1 MNKVKESLR
10 LALSSLRSNRMRTL
24 LTMLG
29 IIVGIASVI
38 SIVAVG
44 QGAQEA
50 MLGNFEEIGA
60 STILVLPDFSLFDQ
74 GAEISLE
81 DVQAIRREVQNIR
94 YTAPLSYDMG
104 SARVGNGPLRTL
116 NLYGMDHEGFQMLSP
131 TMLYGRSLGPL
142 DYQDGLP
149 NALIDAY
156 TATTV
161 FGKPENA
168 LDQDITV
175 ELYGGVSARVHIV
188 GVGTFDSLEIITNV
202 TTGSLRSDQDIAP
215 LSLFIPLE
223 SVARMTGSEVNI
235 SILAL
240 MGEDPSLAEPAAH
253 RAIKILERRH
263 NSEGQG
269 AYRMRSMSGMVDQFT
284 STMTL
289 MATFI
294 SIVASISL
302 VVGGIGVMNI
312 MLVNVTERTREI
324 GIRKALGATPGDIE
338 LQFLS
343 EAIIL
348 TSLGGLIGLG
358 LGLLLAKILAGYL
371 KVRPLFSLTWSLAA
385 LFFSAAIGLV
395 FGIAP
400 AKKAA
405 RMNPIDALRYE

>member
-1 MNKVKESLR
+1 MR
-10 LALSSLRSNRMRTL
+10 LAFFSLRSNRMRTL

-60 STILVLPDFSLFDQ
+60 STVLVLPDFSLFDE
-74 GAEISLE
+74 GAEISPE
-81 DVQAIRREVQNIR
+81 DVNAIRREVQNIR
-94 YTAPLSYDMG
+94 YAAPISYQMG
-104 SARVGNGPLRTL
+104 SARVGSGPTRTL
-116 NLYGMDHEGFQMLSP
+116 NLYGMDNDGFNMLSP
-131 TMLYGRSLGPL
+131 TMQYGRSLSPL

-161 FGKPENA
+161 FGDPENA
-168 LDQDITV
+168 LDQDINI
-175 ELYGGVSARVHIV
+175 ELYGGISARVHIV

-202 TTGSLRSDQDIAP
+202 TTGSLRSDEDIAP

-223 SVARMTGSEVNI
+223 SVARITGSEVNI

-263 NSEGQG
+263 NSEGQD
-269 AYRMRSMSGMVDQFT
+269 AYRMRSMSAMVDQFT

-289 MATFI
+289 MAAFI
-294 SIVASISL
+294 SVVASISL
-302 VVGGIGVMNI
+302 IVGGIGVMNI

-358 LGLLLAKILAGYL
+358 LGLLLAKILATYL
-371 KVRPLFSLTWSLAA
+371 KVRPLFSLAWSLAS
-385 LFFSAAIGLV
+385 LLFSAAIGLL

>member
-1 MNKVKESLR
+1 MNKLKESMR
-10 LALSSLRSNRMRTL
+10 LAFASLRINYMRTL

-60 STILVLPDFSLFDQ
+60 STVLVLPDFSLSEK
-74 GAEISLE
+74 GAEISLA
-81 DVQAIRREVQNIR
+81 DVQAIRREVANIR
-94 YTAPLSYDMG
+94 YAAPLSYHLG
-104 SARVGNGPLRTL
+104 SAKVGTGPSRTL
-116 NLYGMDHEGFQMLSP
+116 NLYGIDNDGFNMLTP
-131 TMLYGRSLGPL
+131 NMQYGRSLGPL
-142 DYQDGLP
+142 DYQDGLT

-161 FGKPENA
+161 FGDPSQA
-168 LDQDITV
+168 LEQDINI
-175 ELYGGVSARVHIV
+175 ELYGGSSARLHIV
-188 GVGTFDSLEIITNV
+188 GVGTFDSLEVITNL
-202 TTGSLRSDQDIAP
+202 TTGSLKGKEDMAP
-215 LSLFIPLE
+215 ISLFIPLE
-223 SVARMTGSEVNI
+223 SVARITGAEVNI
-235 SILAL
+235 SILAI
-240 MGEDPSLAEPAAH
+240 MAEDPALSESVGN
-253 RAIKILERRH
+253 RAVKILERRH

-289 MATFI
+289 MAAFI
-294 SIVASISL
+294 SVVASISL
-302 VVGGIGVMNI
+302 IVGGIGVMNI

-324 GIRKALGATPGDIE
+324 GIRKALGATPADIE

-358 LGLLLAKILAGYL
+358 LGLLLAKVLAMYL
-371 KVRPLFSLTWSLAA
+371 KIRPLFSPAWSVAA
-385 LFFSAAIGLV
+385 LLFSAAIGLV

-405 RMNPIDALRYE
+405 RMHPIDALRYE

>member
-1 MNKVKESLR
+1 MR
-10 LALSSLRSNRMRTL
+10 LAFFSLRSNRMRTL

-60 STILVLPDFSLFDQ
+60 STVLVLPDFSLFDE
-74 GAEISLE
+74 GAEISPE
-81 DVQAIRREVQNIR
+81 DVNAIRREVQNIR
-94 YTAPLSYDMG
+94 YAAPISYQMG
-104 SARVGNGPLRTL
+104 SARVGSGPTRTL
-116 NLYGMDHEGFQMLSP
+116 NLYGMDNDGFNMLSP
-131 TMLYGRSLGPL
+131 TMQYGRSLSPL

-161 FGKPENA
+161 FGDPENA
-168 LDQDITV
+168 LDQDINI
-175 ELYGGVSARVHIV
+175 ELYGGISARVHIV

-202 TTGSLRSDQDIAP
+202 TTGSLRSDEDIAP

-223 SVARMTGSEVNI
+223 SVARITGSEVNI

-263 NSEGQG
+263 NSEGQD
-269 AYRMRSMSGMVDQFT
+269 AYRMRSMSAMVDQIT

-289 MATFI
+289 MAAFI
-294 SIVASISL
+294 SVVASISL
-302 VVGGIGVMNI
+302 IVGGIGVMNI

-343 EAIIL
+343 DAIIL

-358 LGLLLAKILAGYL
+358 LGLLLAKILATYL
-371 KVRPLFSLTWSLAA
+371 KVRPLFSLAWSLAS
-385 LFFSAAIGLV
+385 LLFSAAIGLL

>member
-1 MNKVKESLR
+1 MR
-10 LALSSLRSNRMRTL
+10 LAFFSLRSNRMRTL

-60 STILVLPDFSLFDQ
+60 STVLVLPDFSLFDE
-74 GAEISLE
+74 GAEISPE
-81 DVQAIRREVQNIR
+81 DVNAIRREVQNIR
-94 YTAPLSYDMG
+94 YAAPISYQMG
-104 SARVGNGPLRTL
+104 SARVGSGPTRTL
-116 NLYGMDHEGFQMLSP
+116 NLYGMDNDGFNMLSP
-131 TMLYGRSLGPL
+131 TMQYGRSLSPL

-161 FGKPENA
+161 FGDPENA
-168 LDQDITV
+168 LDQDINI
-175 ELYGGVSARVHIV
+175 ELYGGMSARVHIV

-202 TTGSLRSDQDIAP
+202 TTGSLRSDEDIAP

-223 SVARMTGSEVNI
+223 SVARITGSEVNI

-263 NSEGQG
+263 NSEGQD
-269 AYRMRSMSGMVDQFT
+269 AYRMRSMSAMVDQIT

-289 MATFI
+289 MAAFI
-294 SIVASISL
+294 SVVASISL
-302 VVGGIGVMNI
+302 IVGGIGVMNI

-358 LGLLLAKILAGYL
+358 LGLLLAKILATYL
-371 KVRPLFSLTWSLAA
+371 KVRPLFSLAWSLAS
-385 LFFSAAIGLV
+385 LLFSAAIGLL